1 MRSLIFLR
9 LLRKALRT
17 EGKASSEQDEL
28 QQFGSHERNN
38 SALRDHDIAEKLV
51 ELFVVANRELQ
62 VSRDDPTNKE
72 CKQHQHCGSLIFIRL
87 PY

>member
-1 MRSLIFLR
+1 MRSLVFLR
-9 LLRKALRT
+9 LLRRALRT
-17 EGKASSEQDEL
+17 EDEL

-38 SALRDHDIAEKLV
+38 STLGDHDIAEKLV

-72 CKQHQHCGSLIFIRL
+72 CKQHQHCGSLIFIRF
-87 PY
+87 PH